1 MSSLQ
6 MNKTQIILIVG
17 FISIVVVLYL
27 GFDNLAKNQPKS
39 DFEVC
44 MEKVKDFTWDDGNDE
59 AKRVLM
65 CRGHG

>member
-1 MSSLQ
+1 

-39 DFEVC
+39 DLEAC
-44 MEKVKDFTWDDGNDE
+44 MEKMKEINLDKYDNDLM
-59 AKRVLM
+59 RVLI
-65 CRGHG
+65 CNGIKI